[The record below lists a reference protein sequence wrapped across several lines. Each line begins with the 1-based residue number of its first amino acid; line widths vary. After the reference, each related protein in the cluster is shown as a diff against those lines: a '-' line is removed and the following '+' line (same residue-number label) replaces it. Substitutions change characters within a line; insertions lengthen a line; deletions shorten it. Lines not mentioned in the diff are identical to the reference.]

1 MISEAPISRSMVVES
16 KPSAI
21 VGVCKEILSK
31 LENNGFSKEDIFAVH
46 LAVEEAFLN
55 AVKHGNKMD
64 AAKNVKIDYSL
75 DPDKIEISMADEG
88 DGFEPEAVADPR
100 WGDGLYKPEGRGLL
114 LMNSY
119 MDVVRFNER
128 GNCVYMVRYKEKPRI
143 TERESQTKV

>member
-16 KPSAI
+16 KPSA
-21 VGVCKEILSK
+21 VVRVCKEILSK

-75 DPDKIEISMADEG
+75 GPDKIEISMTDEG
-88 DGFEPEAVADPR
+88 DGFEPESVADPR
-100 WGDGLYKPEGRGLL
+100 WGDRLYKPEGRGLL

-119 MDVVRFNER
+119 MDVVKFNER
-128 GNCVYMVRYKEKPRI
+128 GNSVYMVRYKEKPRL
-143 TERESQTKV
+143 TER